1 MTSKRTNSIRN
12 HLRRLRD
19 DKRGTMAAVMAVAAV
34 PIIGIAGV
42 GVDTARGYM
51 LKQRMSQALDA
62 AGLAGGRAV
71 YSASRDADIA
81 KFYFANI
88 PQGYLGATLNTPT
101 IQVGQNSE
109 TLTLVATA
117 ELPSTFTRVLGVE
130 TIDVQSR
137 VVVRRANRG
146 LELVMVLDSTGSMQ
160 DDDKIGKLKSA
171 ANNLLDILY
180 GANNDTA
187 EKLYVGVTPY
197 TTAVN
202 IGNARTGWLTG
213 YNASAYNNGS
223 WRGCVEARPY
233 PYEESQ
239 ADAAP
244 ATASFTPYFYATTHS
259 QSWYYNGNKV
269 TNSYTSDNSWT
280 ASDANNNNNSHTG
293 RGPNKHCQLRSKAE
307 ILPLQTSKA
316 TAKQAINAMEASS
329 VGTLTNVGLAWGWR
343 MLSPNWRG
351 LWGTSGQWG
360 SSTPA
365 ELPLDYNTP
374 GMDKAVILLTDG
386 LTNMPA
392 GSGQTGCN
400 AATGAGPCTFPYGTY
415 TAFGRLSEG
424 RLGTVVKNGETGA
437 DAVLNNRIA
446 ETCTAMKA
454 QNIKIYSIVLDTT
467 NTAVQDLFRNCASA
481 PEFYYNSP
489 TADQLAGVFQQIAL
503 QLSQLRLQE

>member
-1 MTSKRTNSIRN
+1 MTSKRSNSIRYL
-12 HLRRLRD
+12 LRRLRD
-19 DKRGTMAAVMAVAAV
+19 DRRGTMAAVMAVAAV

-51 LKQRMSQALDA
+51 LKQRMSQALDS

-71 YSASRDADIA
+71 YSPSRDADIA

-88 PQGYLGATLNTPT
+88 PQGYLGANLQTPSIVVGANNET
-101 IQVGQNSE
+101 I
-109 TLTLVATA
+109 TLVATA

-146 LELVMVLDSTGSMQ
+146 LELVMVLDATGSMDDNNKMEKLQ
-160 DDDKIGKLKSA
+160 DASKD
-171 ANNLLDILY
+171 LLDILY
-180 GANNDTA
+180 GAGNDEA
-187 EKLYVGVTPY
+187 EKLYVGLAPY

-202 IGNARTGWLTG
+202 IGPARTSWLTG

-239 ADAAP
+239 ADVVP
-244 ATASFTPYFYATTHS
+244 ATQAFKPYFYASTRNQT
-259 QSWYYNGNKV
+259 WTYNGMTV
-269 TNSYTSDNSWT
+269 TNSYTGDNNWASWH
-280 ASDANNNNNSHTG
+280 AQSNNNDHNG
-293 RGPNKHCQLRSKAE
+293 IGPNKWCQLASKSE

-316 TAKQAINAMEASS
+316 KAKQAIDAMVPES

-351 LWGTSGQWG
+351 LWGTSGQWN
-360 SSTPA
+360 STTPA

-392 GSGQTGCN
+392 GGGQTGCN

-424 RLGTVVKNGETGA
+424 RLGTVSKSAA
-437 DAVLNNRIA
+437 DTQLNSRIA

-454 QNIKIYSIVLDTT
+454 QNIKIYTIVLDTT
-467 NTAVQDLFRNCASA
+467 NTTVQNLFRDCATA

>member
-1 MTSKRTNSIRN
+1 MSVGSKSIKRF
-12 HLRRLRD
+12 LRRLRD

-42 GVDTARGYM
+42 GIDTARGYM

-62 AGLAGGRAV
+62 AALAGGRAMF
-71 YSASRDADIA
+71 SPHRDADVA

-88 PQGYLGATLNTPT
+88 PQGYLGATLHNPSIQIGENTET
-101 IQVGQNSE
+101 I
-109 TLTLVATA
+109 TLVATA

-130 TIDVQSR
+130 EIDVRAR

-160 DDDKIGKLKSA
+160 DDNKIGKLKSA

-180 GANNDTA
+180 GANSDTA
-187 EKLYVGVTPY
+187 DKLYVGVAPY

-202 IGNARTGWLTG
+202 IGNRTSWLTG
-213 YNASAYNNGS
+213 YNPSAYNNGS

-233 PYEESQ
+233 PYEETQ
-239 ADAAP
+239 ADAP
-244 ATASFTPYFYATTHS
+244 PSERRFTPYLYPTTYNK
-259 QSWYYNGNKV
+259 SWTYNGKKV
-269 TNSYTSDNSWT
+269 SNSYTGDNNWT
-280 ASDANNNNNSHTG
+280 ASTAGSNNNSHTG
-293 RGPNKHCQLRSKAE
+293 AGPNKYCQLRSKSE
-307 ILPLQTSKA
+307 ILPLQPSKA
-316 TAKQAINAMEASS
+316 KAKQAINAMAAES

-351 LWGTSGQWG
+351 LWEGSTQWG
-360 SSTPA
+360 STTPA

-374 GMDKAVILLTDG
+374 GMDKALIVLTDG

-392 GSGQTGCN
+392 GSGQSGCN
-400 AATGAGPCTFPYGTY
+400 AATGAGPCPFPYGSY
-415 TAFGRLSEG
+415 TAFGRLSDG
-424 RLGTVVKNGETGA
+424 RLGTVSKSVA
-437 DAVLNNRIA
+437 DAELNQRILD
-446 ETCTAMKA
+446 TCNAIKA
-454 QNIKIYSIVLDTT
+454 NNVKIYTIVLDTT
-467 NTAVQDLFRNCASA
+467 DQTVQDLFRECATA

>member
-1 MTSKRTNSIRN
+1 MTSVRSKSIRSF
-12 HLRRLRD
+12 LRRLRED
-19 DKRGTMAAVMAVAAV
+19 RRGTMAAVMAVAAV
-34 PIIGIAGV
+34 PIIGLAGV
-42 GVDTARGYM
+42 GIDTARGYM

-62 AGLAGGRAV
+62 AALAGGRAV
-71 YSASRDADIA
+71 YSPSRDADIQ

-88 PQGYLGATLNTPT
+88 EQGYLGATLQPPA
-101 IQVGQNSE
+101 IAVGQNNE
-109 TLTLVATA
+109 TITLTATA

-130 TIDVQSR
+130 EMNVQAR

-187 EKLYVGVTPY
+187 EKLYVGVAPY

-202 IGNARTGWLTG
+202 IGNNRTGWLTG
-213 YNASAYNNGS
+213 YNASAYNNGT
-223 WRGCVEARPY
+223 WRGCVEARAY

-244 ATASFTPYFYATTHS
+244 SAQPFKPYFYATTYN

-280 ASDANNNNNSHTG
+280 ASNAGSNESSHTG
-293 RGPNKHCQLRSKAE
+293 RGPNKYCQLRSKAE
-307 ILPLQTSKA
+307 ILPLQGSKA
-316 TAKQAINAMEASS
+316 KAKQAINAMEASS

-351 LWGTSGQWG
+351 LWGTSGQWA
-360 SSTPA
+360 STTPA

-392 GSGQTGCN
+392 GNGQTGCN

-424 RLGTVVKNGETGA
+424 RLGTVSKSAA
-437 DAVLNNRIA
+437 DTELNNRIA

-467 NTAVQDLFRNCASA
+467 DTTVQDLFRNCASA